1 MVVPATA
8 SCFAAG
14 TGFEVLGDEVS
25 EAPGQIAECK
35 GPQLGVGEAMEFE
48 HARNLDT
55 ATLAILSIAWHVT
68 SIRTGGRIYS
78 RHAPCN
84 TSRESNFAAYAS
96 RRERHSLARCRPA
109 EAPV

>member
-8 SCFAAG
+8 SCFAVG
-14 TGFEVLGDEVS
+14 THLKVLGNEVCK
-25 EAPGQIAECK
+25 AQGQIAQRK
-35 GPQLGVGEAMEFE
+35 GSQLGVGEAMEFE